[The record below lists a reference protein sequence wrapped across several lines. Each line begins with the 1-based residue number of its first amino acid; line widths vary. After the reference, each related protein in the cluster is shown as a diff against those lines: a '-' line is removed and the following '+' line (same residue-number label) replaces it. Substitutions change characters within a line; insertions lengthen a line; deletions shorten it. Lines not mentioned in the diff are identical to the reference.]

1 MNKTAATQTELRPTN
16 RRLESFSDA
25 VFAIVITIMV
35 LGIQIPDSLAF
46 TNDPVAL
53 QTFGAVFLTYALSF
67 FVISQSVGEPPLFD
81 LHAQQAD
88 QDHDLVQQSFAV
100 LRLDNSAGD
109 EVPRHVSNLAKG
121 RRSLWAGRS
130 CMHCGVHAASISCLE
145 THAQRGSP
153 RHPPPDPPSIR
164 DFPRDLHPFHTSRVR
179 ERRARLGLLRERPAD
194 AVPAD
199 CQGPDRQKG
208 LPGRPSRNGAFVSL
222 KWSQLCNDWIAGNF
236 LARQR

>member
-1 MNKTAATQTELRPTN
+1 MNKAAATQTELRPTN

-67 FVISQSVGEPPLFD
+67 FVISHSVGEPPLFD

-121 RRSLWAGRS
+121 HCGLWAGRS
-130 CMHCGVHAASISCLE
+130 CMHCGIHAASISCLE

-153 RHPPPDPPSIR
+153 RHPPPNPPAIR
-164 DFPRDLHPFHTSRVR
+164 GVSGDLPHFRPPRVR
-179 ERRARLGLLRERPAD
+179 ECLACLGLLRERPAD

-199 CQGPDRQKG
+199 RQSPDRQKG
-208 LPGRPSRNGAFVSL
+208 ISPTTITRWSIRVPER
-222 KWSQLCNDWIAGNF
+222 SQLCEDWIAENF